1 MKTRSGLILLFSLIV
16 FASFAQMTDNGVTKY
31 GNEWIVPG
39 REYYKIRISKDGF
52 YKIDFNALK
61 ASGIDGEI
69 VGSQLRLFRNGV
81 EIPITVSANGQWSD
95 SDFLTFHGY
104 YNKSEMD
111 KYSFPNGVNDIV
123 NPKASLYSDTAT
135 YFLTINPDGNNLRT
149 NILPN
154 NLINPPSPE
163 PYIIRI
169 SEMDFREILNTKTE
183 YVGQHPFVNT
193 PFYPGKGMVT
203 SADNQTYKLSCPG
216 LLPDSRLPIFRY
228 RGITNA
234 GNVGVN
240 LGHDLKFS
248 MKGQQMYS
256 VFSTGQRVMYV
267 NFTYVDTNRV
277 ITASDNQYSLTNGHP
292 LDLIKTG
299 YVAIEYPSDLNID
312 ATRTQSFF
320 LEGKASDRLLD
331 FIASGDVPTA
341 PYLTDSLGTWR
352 IPGSVTGNTI
362 RFRIPAFTVTSRL
375 IYRPGDDAESIS
387 SMTQVKMKDFNNLN
401 ADYIILSHNLLMED
415 NNGPSAVEQYAA
427 YRRSAAGG
435 AYDVE
440 VVNVSDLYN
449 SFGYGLDYNPMAIKN
464 FANFIGLK
472 GSSRFLFI
480 IGRGRDYKEI
490 RSNNQLATAISKGY
504 GVPTFGDFGSDNLL
518 VSKSFH
524 KVDMNLAVGRLPAV
538 TQDEVITYLNKIRAS
553 DAAYNAPG
561 DNSSRQWTKTIVQV
575 NGGNIGKP
583 DQAAISNAQKDV
595 EALIKSSKLA
605 GFVETFV
612 KGSNETIGK
621 ASDDFF
627 KLVNQGVA
635 VVDYFG
641 HGALST
647 LEYPID
653 LPSKY
658 SNSPRLP
665 ILIIK
670 GCKTGNC
677 QRDGSSYP
685 SKLLYEESYK
695 NSGYRAVIGSISD
708 SELYSL
714 SMLAHRFYTLWG
726 GDMYGKTFGELF
738 QATFNS
744 PGLNNSQEGIQQLYV
759 GDPALMV
766 QPFPGPDFTI
776 LPGEVKTIPE
786 NIASTDNAFTV
797 QFTVKNLGTSVED
810 TLFYRVTYEN
820 GDKKVVSVDS
830 SFIYR
835 PNSENVIYAEF
846 QLDKTSTSGENTI
859 YITLDPKNK
868 ISESPAPIAE
878 LNNDYI
884 NPGGSKGYKFYIKS
898 SLLSQVYP
906 YRYAIVDTNRVTLSG
921 FNTRLK
927 EGDQEIHWEIDTT
940 ANFNSPLLLSYSGIY
955 PIGHI
960 EWTPDLTL
968 IENTVYYW
976 RISRDSIS
984 PDEPAL
990 TSVSSFTYLP
1000 GKHGFSQS
1008 HNDQFREDM
1017 PRNMKVVGGGNH
1029 VEFGDR
1035 KLNVKYNNGMVNAG
1049 NYDFL
1054 GCIVGGTSF
1063 RSFQSQKDFGN
1074 YHDGLIGVSWFKR
1087 DSFFKAYFS
1096 GEAPFGSIPVPN
1108 VNTHFYLMYET
1119 NNIDSRKAL
1128 INYIENVIPKDDIVM
1143 LFTHVK
1149 EQYPTLH
1156 EQEWAADSI
1165 VNAGKNIFN
1174 VLEKYGA
1181 TQVRRLL
1188 TLGSRP
1194 YTIIFDKAN
1203 GVLSEEIA
1211 YGNEVTTAEADLPA
1225 HSNYGT
1231 IKQTFGPSGKWEYF
1245 EYNPKKALGVQ
1256 DSLIYTITAIHKSD
1270 PSLNQVIA
1278 NTSLAVNQYQNV
1290 DLHSV
1295 DAKDYPYMSISIK
1308 CAEPVSYAEQ
1318 MDGFEYFRFIGREL
1332 PEATLLHSTAKI
1344 AGDSIEQGKPFV
1356 FKIDAR
1362 NIGKINMDSML
1373 VSFSMRSQGGK
1384 SSFLDTRYDSL
1395 KVAAN
1400 GTYSVDFDTKELKGN
1415 YTFVCE
1421 MNPNDDQPEYYHG
1434 NNIYTKNIYIR
1445 GDVQNPL
1452 VDATFDGLHIVN
1464 GDVVSTRPLI
1474 RITIRDE
1481 NKIFALDD
1489 PGLFNVYLVNSFGQD
1504 TLIPMTSADMKFI
1517 PADPSN
1523 LNKKNEAV
1531 IEYKPDFQTFP
1542 DGYNQDGDYTLRI
1555 TARDKAGNESGKYDY
1570 EKQFRIINRKAVSD
1584 LFNYPNP
1591 FSRSTRFVFTL
1602 TGYELPTYYSIRIMS
1617 VSGKIVREITQDELG
1632 PLRIGKQIS
1641 KYVWDGTDQ
1650 YGDQLANGVYLYKF
1664 IVKDQDK
1671 KDYEKFVESN
1681 STSQYFDGQCGKLVI
1696 IR

>member
-884 NPGGSKGYKFYIKS
+884 NPGGSKGYKFYI
-898 SLLSQVYP
+898 
-906 YRYAIVDTNRVTLSG
+906 
-921 FNTRLK
+921 
-927 EGDQEIHWEIDTT
+927 
-940 ANFNSPLLLSYSGIY
+940 
-955 PIGHI
+955 
-960 EWTPDLTL
+960 
-968 IENTVYYW
+968 
-976 RISRDSIS
+976 
-984 PDEPAL
+984 
-990 TSVSSFTYLP
+990 
-1000 GKHGFSQS
+1000 
-1008 HNDQFREDM
+1008 
-1017 PRNMKVVGGGNH
+1017 
-1029 VEFGDR
+1029 
-1035 KLNVKYNNGMVNAG
+1035 
-1049 NYDFL
+1049 
-1054 GCIVGGTSF
+1054 
-1063 RSFQSQKDFGN
+1063 
-1074 YHDGLIGVSWFKR
+1074 
-1087 DSFFKAYFS
+1087 
-1096 GEAPFGSIPVPN
+1096 
-1108 VNTHFYLMYET
+1108 
-1119 NNIDSRKAL
+1119 
-1128 INYIENVIPKDDIVM
+1128 
-1143 LFTHVK
+1143 
-1149 EQYPTLH
+1149 
-1156 EQEWAADSI
+1156 
-1165 VNAGKNIFN
+1165 
-1174 VLEKYGA
+1174 
-1181 TQVRRLL
+1181 
-1188 TLGSRP
+1188 
-1194 YTIIFDKAN
+1194 
-1203 GVLSEEIA
+1203 
-1211 YGNEVTTAEADLPA
+1211 
-1225 HSNYGT
+1225 
-1231 IKQTFGPSGKWEYF
+1231 
-1245 EYNPKKALGVQ
+1245 
-1256 DSLIYTITAIHKSD
+1256 
-1270 PSLNQVIA
+1270 
-1278 NTSLAVNQYQNV
+1278 
-1290 DLHSV
+1290 
-1295 DAKDYPYMSISIK
+1295 
-1308 CAEPVSYAEQ
+1308 
-1318 MDGFEYFRFIGREL
+1318 
-1332 PEATLLHSTAKI
+1332 
-1344 AGDSIEQGKPFV
+1344 
-1356 FKIDAR
+1356 
-1362 NIGKINMDSML
+1362 
-1373 VSFSMRSQGGK
+1373 
-1384 SSFLDTRYDSL
+1384 
-1395 KVAAN
+1395 
-1400 GTYSVDFDTKELKGN
+1400 
-1415 YTFVCE
+1415 
-1421 MNPNDDQPEYYHG
+1421 
-1434 NNIYTKNIYIR
+1434 
-1445 GDVQNPL
+1445 
-1452 VDATFDGLHIVN
+1452 
-1464 GDVVSTRPLI
+1464 
-1474 RITIRDE
+1474 
-1481 NKIFALDD
+1481 
-1489 PGLFNVYLVNSFGQD
+1489 
-1504 TLIPMTSADMKFI
+1504 
-1517 PADPSN
+1517 
-1523 LNKKNEAV
+1523 
-1531 IEYKPDFQTFP
+1531 
-1542 DGYNQDGDYTLRI
+1542 
-1555 TARDKAGNESGKYDY
+1555 
-1570 EKQFRIINRKAVSD
+1570 
-1584 LFNYPNP
+1584 
-1591 FSRSTRFVFTL
+1591 
-1602 TGYELPTYYSIRIMS
+1602 
-1617 VSGKIVREITQDELG
+1617 
-1632 PLRIGKQIS
+1632 
-1641 KYVWDGTDQ
+1641 
-1650 YGDQLANGVYLYKF
+1650 
-1664 IVKDQDK
+1664 
-1671 KDYEKFVESN
+1671 
-1681 STSQYFDGQCGKLVI
+1681 
-1696 IR
+1696 

>member
-1 MKTRSGLILLFSLIV
+1 V

-898 SLLSQVYP
+898 SLLDPVYP
-906 YRYAIVDTNRVTLSG
+906 YRYAIIDTPVVTLSAFG
-921 FNTRLK
+921 NVIK
-927 EGDQEIHWEIDTT
+927 SDKQHIQWAIDTT
-940 ANFNSPLLLSYSGIY
+940 ADFNSPILLTHSEVY
-955 PIGHI
+955 PVGHL
-960 EWTPDLTL
+960 EWNPNIHLKA
-968 IENTVYYW
+968 NTVYYW
-976 RISRDSIS
+976 RVSRDSLS
-984 PDEPAL
+984 PEEPAL
-990 TSVSSFTYLP
+990 SSTSSFIYIAD
-1000 GKHGFSQS
+1000 KRGFSQS
-1008 HNDQFREDM
+1008 HNGQFREDVL
-1017 PRNMKVVGGGNH
+1017 RNLRVVGSGNNLQFGTRTMIFSYGNGI
-1029 VEFGDR
+1029 VEKD
-1035 KLNVKYNNGMVNAG
+1035 KNVMGLIREGAAVNSG
-1049 NYDFL
+1049 RPFNVFSNYPTGL
-1054 GCIVGGTSF
+1054 VGVLWYIQDSMF
-1063 RSFQSQKDFGN
+1063 RSYPIDTN
-1074 YHDGLIGVSWFKR
+1074 PY
-1087 DSFFKAYFS
+1087 
-1096 GEAPFGSIPVPN
+1096 GSMPVPGASGRN
-1108 VNTHFYLMYET
+1108 YLMFDPFDA
-1119 NNIDSRKAL
+1119 DSRSSL
-1128 INYIENVIPKDDIVM
+1128 INFIENVAGDGDLITFFTYMNKEDSDLGLPLWQNDSLSHNGVN
-1143 LFTHVK
+1143 LFNT
-1149 EQYPTLH
+1149 
-1156 EQEWAADSI
+1156 
-1165 VNAGKNIFN
+1165 
-1174 VLEKYGA
+1174 LEKYGA
-1181 TQVRRLL
+1181 GKIRRLL
-1188 TLGSRP
+1188 TLGDRP
-1194 YTIIFDKAN
+1194 YTLVFSKKD
-1203 GVLSEEIA
+1203 GLQSEELSENFEVI
-1211 YGNEVTTAEADLPA
+1211 NNNVTTLCHSDEA
-1225 HSNYGT
+1225 T
-1231 IKQTFGPSGKWEYF
+1231 IIQTFGPAGKWYNF
-1245 EYNPKKALGVQ
+1245 ELLPK
-1256 DSLIYTITAIHKSD
+1256 SLLEQKDTVKVEITAIHQSD
-1270 PSLNQVIA
+1270 PALNYVVSDITTLQE
-1278 NTSLAVNQYQNV
+1278 
-1290 DLHSV
+1290 DLITQDISSINAREYPHV
-1295 DAKDYPYMSISIK
+1295 RLKIYVKDSRLYRGI
-1308 CAEPVSYAEQ
+1308 
-1318 MDGFEYFRFIGREL
+1318 MDGFDFFRLTADEI
-1332 PEATLLHSTAKI
+1332 PEATLLSNSFRLNK
-1344 AGDSIEQGKPFV
+1344 DSINQGEPIELSINSK
-1356 FKIDAR
+1356 
-1362 NIGKINMDSML
+1362 NIGRLPMDSML
-1373 VSFSMRSQGGK
+1373 VSFSI
-1384 SSFLDTRYDSL
+1384 LNLT
-1395 KVAAN
+1395 AN
-1400 GTYSVDFDTKELKGN
+1400 GEIQSIRFNKLPVDSIAHYATDFDTKTLSGDCSLI
-1415 YTFVCE
+1415 VE
-1421 MNPNDDQPEYYHG
+1421 MNPNDDQPESYHG
-1434 NNIYTKNIYIR
+1434 NNVFLKNIHVLR
-1445 GDVQNPL
+1445 DSENPL
-1452 VDATFDGLHIVN
+1452 VDVTFDGQHIFN
-1464 GDVVSTRPLI
+1464 GDIVSSKPKI
-1474 RITIRDE
+1474 KITIRDE
-1481 NKIFALDD
+1481 NKYFPLDNPD
-1489 PGLFNVYLVNSFGQD
+1489 LFNVFLLNSFQQD
-1504 TLIPMTSADMKFI
+1504 TLIPMNSESIKFF
-1517 PADPSN
+1517 PAQTSN
-1523 LNKKNEAV
+1523 LNQKNEAV
-1531 IEYKPDFQTFP
+1531 IEFSPDFLSYP
-1542 DGYNQDGDYTLRI
+1542 SDYNQDGEYTLRI
-1555 TARDKAGNESGKYDY
+1555 TATDKAGNQSGKYDF
-1570 EKQFRIINRKAVSD
+1570 EKRFKIINKKSVSQV
-1584 LFNYPNP
+1584 FNYPNP
-1591 FSRSTRFVFTL
+1591 FSTATRFVYTL
-1602 TGYELPTYYSIRIMS
+1602 TGYELPTYYGIRIMTM
-1617 VSGKIVREITQDELG
+1617 SGKVVREISQDELG
-1632 PLRIGKQIS
+1632 PLKIGKHLTDF
-1641 KYVWDGTDQ
+1641 VWDGTDQ
-1650 YGDQLANGVYLYKF
+1650 FGDRLANGVYLYKF
-1664 IVKDQDK
+1664 YIKDQNK
-1671 KDYEKFVESN
+1671 KDYEKLEISKDID
-1681 STSQYFDGQCGKLVI
+1681 QYFTSGWGKLVI